1 MKIAI
6 LASGNGSNLQ
16 ALIDQ
21 LHLDPSSGVEIVVT
35 ISDRPKA
42 YALHRAKKAEIPTH
56 VVQLKRFSDRNAAD
70 AKISEIIE
78 AYEVELIVLAGY
90 MKIFQPQFVQKY
102 RHKVINVH
110 PSLLPAFPGIHS
122 VSNALAYRTKITGV
136 TVHFV
141 EEGIDTGPIIA
152 QVLVPVLD
160 DDDETSLHRR
170 LQVEEHEIYPQV
182 VKWFAEDLIQV
193 DNRKVVITP
202 PKKR

>member
-1 MKIAI
+1 M
-6 LASGNGSNLQ
+6 ASKS
-16 ALIDQ
+16 
-21 LHLDPSSGVEIVVT
+21 
-35 ISDRPKA
+35 
-42 YALHRAKKAEIPTH
+42 YALHRAKRVQIPTH

-152 QVLVPVLD
+152 QVPVPVLD